1 MHEDPL
7 KATIDRLAK
16 IDVDQ
21 LTDDQVIQL
30 AQAQG
35 TLTLASK
42 QIDIH
47 QLGDCLG
54 ILHNTVNRISTTLDG
69 SYHKKYGKYPD

>member
-1 MHEDPL
+1 MQKDPL
-7 KATIDRLAK
+7 KATMDRLAK
-16 IDVDQ
+16 IDLDQ
-21 LTDDQVIQL
+21 LTDDQVIQF

-35 TLTLASK
+35 TLTLAIK

-54 ILHNTVNRISTTLDG
+54 ILYATANRISATLDE
-69 SYHKKYGKYPD
+69 SFHKKYGKYPA